1 MENATTTVYVC
12 FTTGSQE
19 VEKIMPNDCEVLD
32 FFFPPPLNDYL
43 SKYAILIIVLSQGMK
58 NNLIPRNP
66 I

>member
-12 FTTGSQE
+12 FAWESGGGE
-19 VEKIMPNDCEVLD
+19 NNAKWLWGLG

-43 SKYAILIIVLSQGMK
+43 SKYAILVIVLSQGMK